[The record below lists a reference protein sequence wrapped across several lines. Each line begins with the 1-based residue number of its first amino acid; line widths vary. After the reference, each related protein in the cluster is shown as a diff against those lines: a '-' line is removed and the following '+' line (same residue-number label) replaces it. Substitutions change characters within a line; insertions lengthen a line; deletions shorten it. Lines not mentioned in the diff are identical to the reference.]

1 MSENEND
8 QPKPVHYMSPLQA
21 LGSSIITLTNPDDE
35 LYHLELT
42 YRNVTIDNRGNT
54 KPLGPPL
61 MNNDG
66 IGRMIGL
73 TRSFVN
79 KIHIMGTIDKIEKSG
94 LLLNQAQTIQGELMI
109 NWKIYGIDKRNR
121 NSTRSTIST
130 AAMNICIVT
139 ANRALNEGDRRFW
152 KGSTHEIT
160 TRMDQGSTKKGLMS
174 RVMGWGKT

>member
-1 MSENEND
+1 MSENESASPNI
-8 QPKPVHYMSPLQA
+8 PNYMSPLQA

-35 LYHLELT
+35 LYHLELAF
-42 YRNVTIDNRGNT
+42 RNVTIDNRGNQI
-54 KPLGPPL
+54 PLGPAL
-61 MNNDG
+61 MNDDG

-79 KIHIMGTIDKIEKSG
+79 KIHIMGSIDKIEKSG
-94 LLLNQAQTIQGELMI
+94 LLLNQASTIQGELMI
-109 NWKIYGIDKRNR
+109 NWKGYGIDKRNR
-121 NSTRSTIST
+121 NSTRTTIST
-130 AAMNICIVT
+130 SAMNICIVT

-160 TRMDQGSTKKGLMS
+160 TRMDQGSQKKGLMS